1 MQGFVAWREKYRPV
15 MKSFDFF
22 AGGNVGDQPFEVF
35 LNVGKARSDTAAVAE
50 ALGRIMSLVLRLPS
64 PMTPTDRLK
73 MVVDQLA
80 GIGGGRS
87 LGFGPNRVRSLPDGI
102 SQALAEYLAGVDPA
116 KFGNGNG
123 HGPNGQ
129 HAKIA
134 AHALPQPA
142 SLKIGDLCP
151 ECGEATYVNEEGCRK
166 CYSCGHSEC

>member
-1 MQGFVAWREKYRPV
+1 M
-15 MKSFDFF
+15 
-22 AGGNVGDQPFEVF
+22 
-35 LNVGKARSDTAAVAE
+35 NVGKAGSDTAAVAE

-64 PMTPTDRLK
+64 PMSPIDRLK

-102 SQALAEYLAGVDPA
+102 SQALAEYLSSVDPA

-129 HAKIA
+129 HADVESA
-134 AHALPQPA
+134 AHSLPEPA

>member
-1 MQGFVAWREKYRPV
+1 MGVIE
-15 MKSFDFF
+15 
-22 AGGNVGDQPFEVF
+22 GD
-35 LNVGKARSDTAAVAE
+35 ARSLSQEAQEALRVRGVKLLEEGWTQAAVAE
-50 ALGRIMSLVLRLPS
+50 ALGRLMSLVLRLPS
-64 PMTPTDRLK
+64 SMSPVERLK

-102 SQALAEYLAGVDPA
+102 AQTLAEYLSSVDPV
-116 KFGNGNG
+116 KFGDGNGNG

-129 HAKIA
+129 YAVDTA
-134 AHALPQPA
+134 ASFMPEPA